1 VKTGRCEVRPNSYA
15 RKIELSPR
23 GRVSGVKYFDA
34 NKKEIF
40 QRAKAVVVCA
50 NGAETPRLLLNS
62 KSAAFPNGLA
72 NSSGWVGTHLMF
84 NGYGVSVGQFE
95 HEINGYK
102 GLVASRIVW
111 DLYELDPKLGL
122 IGGGGFDFRND
133 FGLLRFATDG
143 LPPDTPK
150 WGREY
155 KKELAQQFNRT
166 LLSAGHCT
174 SLPLPTNSVSLDP
187 DVKDAWGVPALRI
200 TYQDHPQDL
209 KVGKYFAERGE
220 ELLQAAGA
228 LKTWQQ
234 PVESQ
239 EFGFHLLGTCR
250 MGDDPK
256 ASVVD
261 KHHRTHDVK
270 NLFIVDGSSFVTG
283 GRGQPTMT
291 IQALA
296 FRAGD
301 HIARFAK
308 RGEI

>member
-1 VKTGRCEVRPNSYA
+1 LARHRDPESGEDRALRGATQFVRPQDRALAARARERREVLRSQQEGDLPA
-15 RKIELSPR
+15 RK
-23 GRVSGVKYFDA
+23 GRRRLRQRSGDA
-34 NKKEIF
+34 ATAAQLEIRCVPE
-40 QRAKAVVVCA
+40 RA
-50 NGAETPRLLLNS
+50 
-62 KSAAFPNGLA
+62 
-72 NSSGWVGTHLMF
+72 
-84 NGYGVSVGQFE
+84 
-95 HEINGYK
+95 
-102 GLVASRIVW
+102 
-111 DLYELDPKLGL
+111 
-122 IGGGGFDFRND
+122 
-133 FGLLRFATDG
+133 
-143 LPPDTPK
+143 
-150 WGREY
+150 REY

-209 KVGKYFAERGE
+209 KVGKYFAARGE
-220 ELLQAAGA
+220 ELLQVAGA

-261 KHHRTHDVK
+261 KYHRAHDVK

-291 IQALA
+291 IQAL
-296 FRAGD
+296 
-301 HIARFAK
+301 
-308 RGEI
+308 